1 MARVLVIDDNDT
13 LREGMA
19 ATVRR
24 MNHEVYTASS
34 GSEGLALFKKQ
45 GADFVITD
53 LKMDGMTGMAVL
65 ESIRELDATVPTLI
79 VTAFGSVETAV
90 EAMRLGALDFLQKP
104 FAPEVLRLKVQRGL
118 EVRNERFARVRAE
131 AEVEALR
138 SDAATSYGFGELVGR
153 SPSMQAV
160 FQLIEK
166 VAARNVPVHIHG
178 ESGTGKEL
186 VARALHM
193 HSLRREKAFVKVN
206 CGALTESL
214 LESELFGHEKGSFTG
229 AVKRKLGRF
238 ELAHEGTLF
247 LDEVGD
253 MSAGLQVKLLRVLQ
267 EREFERVGGEET
279 VKVDVRVISATH
291 RDLKSEVQAGRFRE
305 DLYYRMH
312 VVSCNVPPLREHRED
327 IPLLVEH
334 FIKKQAPRL
343 NAGITAISPDALAR
357 LCGYDWPGN
366 VRELQNAM
374 DQALVFAEG
383 SRIEID
389 ALPPA
394 FRQAASKNLLPL
406 PSGDRTLPEI
416 LDDLER
422 QLILR
427 AYEET
432 KGIKTET
439 ARKLGIK
446 TSALY
451 YKLEKYGIGV
461 IAGREG
467 GGEEAATTTENVKE

>member
-1 MARVLVIDDNDT
+1 
-13 LREGMA
+13 
-19 ATVRR
+19 
-24 MNHEVYTASS
+24 
-34 GSEGLALFKKQ
+34 
-45 GADFVITD
+45 
-53 LKMDGMTGMAVL
+53 
-65 ESIRELDATVPTLI
+65 
-79 VTAFGSVETAV
+79 V

-153 SPSMQAV
+153 SPSMLAV
-160 FQLIEK
+160 FQVIEK

-193 HSLRREKAFVKVN
+193 HSLRKEKAFVKVN